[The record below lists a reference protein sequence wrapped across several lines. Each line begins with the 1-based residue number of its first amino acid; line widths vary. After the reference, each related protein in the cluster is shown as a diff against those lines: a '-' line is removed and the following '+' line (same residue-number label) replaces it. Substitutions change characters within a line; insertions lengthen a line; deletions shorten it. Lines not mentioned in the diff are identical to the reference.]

1 MSDTGRQTPLA
12 GIRVLD
18 LSRGPAG
25 ALTTMVLGDFGAEVL
40 LVEPPGGDPFRRL
53 PSWPLWLRGKRSR
66 VLDLKQPA
74 AQAEVQAL
82 AREADVVVFTGTQKR
97 AAQLG
102 VSRAQLEAL
111 NPALVYCSITAWG
124 ERGPHA
130 DDPGY
135 EGLVAARAGRM
146 FAFTGQQQREGPTYA
161 AVQVGTHAA
170 SQGAVHGIL
179 AALLAR
185 LSGRDANHVET
196 SLLQAMLP
204 FDLLSVPIA
213 QLMASQPEVYGNIPV
228 VGGGM
233 PTLNYH
239 PVMAGDGQWLQCG
252 NLMEH
257 LFYSFL
263 EATDL
268 MGELLA
274 DERFQNDAEG
284 WTPEATE
291 FARDRILE
299 RLQERGAEEWMEIFR
314 AQGHVAIEP
323 YLTTQQALHQQDLVA
338 NGDIVVQEHPVLGP
352 VRQLGLI
359 GEFTA
364 TPGTVGAPAPAPGE
378 GGGEGWRP
386 RAVSG
391 TVAATAPPP
400 VSSAP
405 RAAAVHT
412 STSGSAARGKPLD
425 GVTILELG
433 TVIATPL
440 GISILADLGARV
452 IKVEPIDGDPF
463 RAMGAGPTI
472 GLMAAKTNAGKESIC
487 VDLKNP
493 AGQALVA
500 RIARQADA
508 LVHNYRPGV
517 PERIGIGYEAL
528 RADNPRLVWVS
539 ANGYGRHSPGAHRPS
554 AHPVPGAAMGGA
566 IHQAGSGHP
575 QSSDRSIPALRETAR
590 MLMRANEA
598 NPDPNTSML
607 VASATL
613 LGLLAQKRFGI
624 GQQIYLNMLAANAYA
639 NYDDFLDY
647 AGKPPRAPVD
657 AHALGVGAL
666 YRLYPTRAGW
676 VFLTVA
682 DDRAWSA
689 LCAALAQPALAGDAR
704 FATAAARATND
715 AALAAQLAALFA
727 TDEADAWETRLLA
740 AGVGCVRADRN
751 TVGQFFSANPHAL
764 ENGFSRPSVH
774 GHFGAFRRWG
784 PLTTVDGG
792 METYGPGVL
801 AGADTDRLLAEFG
814 VDATAAATMRAA
826 KVVA

>member
-1 MSDTGRQTPLA
+1 MTNASNAKPLA

-25 ALTTMVLGDFGAEVL
+25 ALATMVLADFGADVL
-40 LVEPPGGDPFRRL
+40 LIEQPGGDPFRRL

-66 VLDLKQPA
+66 ILDLKRA
-74 AQAEVQAL
+74 DAQAQLHAL
-82 AREADVVVFTGTQKR
+82 AREADVAVFTGTDAR
-97 AAQLG
+97 AAALGASKTQLL
-102 VSRAQLEAL
+102 QH
-111 NPALVYCSITAWG
+111 NPALIYCSITAWG
-124 ERGPHA
+124 PRGPYA
-130 DDPGY
+130 NDPGY

-146 FAFTGQQQREGPTYA
+146 FAFTGQQQREGPAFT
-161 AVQVGTHAA
+161 AVQVATHAA

-185 LSGRDANHVET
+185 HAGRAASHVET
-196 SLLQAMLP
+196 SLLQAILP
-204 FDLLSVPIA
+204 FDLLSVPVT
-213 QLMASQPEVYGNIPV
+213 QLMAREPEVYGNLAV

-239 PVMAGDGQWLQCG
+239 PVMAGDGRWMQCG

-268 MGELLA
+268 LGELLS

-284 WTPEATE
+284 WTPAAIE

-299 RLQERGAEEWMEIFR
+299 RLQTRTADEWMTIFR

-323 YLTTQQALHQQDLVA
+323 YMTAQQALHQVDLVA
-338 NGDIVVQEHPVLGP
+338 NGDVVVQQHPRLGV
-352 VRQLGLI
+352 VRQLGVI
-359 GEFTA
+359 AEFTV
-364 TPGTVGAPAPAPGE
+364 TPGEVGSPAPAPGE
-378 GGGEGWRP
+378 HGAEGSVGEGWRP
-386 RAVSG
+386 RA
-391 TVAATAPPP
+391 AAPFTLPATPLP
-400 VSSAP
+400 
-405 RAAAVHT
+405 AA
-412 STSGSAARGKPLD
+412 GGKPLA
-425 GVTILELG
+425 GITILELG

-463 RAMGAGPTI
+463 RAMGVGPTI

-487 VDLKNP
+487 VDLKTK

-500 RIARQADA
+500 QIARTADV

-528 RADNPRLVWVS
+528 RADNPKLVWVS
-539 ANGYGRHSPGAHRPS
+539 ANGYGRHSASAHRPS
-554 AHPVPGAAMGGA
+554 AHPVPGAAMGGVLF
-566 IHQAGSGHP
+566 QAGHGHP
-575 QSSDRSIPALRETAR
+575 QNTDRSIPALRETAR

-613 LGLLAQKRFGI
+613 LGVLAQKRFGV
-624 GQQIYLNMLAANAYA
+624 GQQIFLNMLNANAYA

-647 AGKPPRAPVD
+647 AGKPPRPQVD
-657 AHALGVGAL
+657 AEALGIGAL
-666 YRLYPTRAGW
+666 YRLYNTRNGW
-676 VFLTVA
+676 VFLA
-682 DDRAWSA
+682 APDEQNWAR
-689 LCAALAQPALAGDAR
+689 LCRSLGRESWQHDLR
-704 FATAAARATND
+704 FADAHARSQHD
-715 AALAAQLAALFA
+715 AELAAELTRVFA
-727 TDEADAWETRLLA
+727 TDDADAWERELTI
-740 AGVGCVRADRN
+740 AGVGCVRADRG
-751 TVGQFFSANPHAL
+751 TVGQFFTSDAHAI
-764 ENGFSRPSVH
+764 ENGFAPASVH

-784 PLTTVDGG
+784 PLTMVDGG
-792 METYGPGVL
+792 MANYGPGVV
-801 AGADTDRLLAEFG
+801 AGADTNRLLEEFG
-814 VDATAAATMRAA
+814 FTAEQIAQARAD
-826 KVVA
+826 KVVAGPLPRV

>member
-1 MSDTGRQTPLA
+1 MSDAGRQTPLA

-25 ALTTMVLGDFGAEVL
+25 ALATMVLADFGADVL

-66 VLDLKQPA
+66 ELDLKREDA
-74 AQAEVQAL
+74 RAELRAL
-82 AREADVVVFTGTQKR
+82 ARDADVVVFTGTQKR
-97 AAQLG
+97 AEALG
-102 VSRAQLEAL
+102 VSRAQLTAV
-111 NPALVYCSITAWG
+111 NPSLVYCSITAWG
-124 ERGPHA
+124 ERGPLA
-130 DDPGY
+130 DDPGL

-146 FAFTGQQQREGPTYA
+146 FAFTGQQQREGPTYT

-179 AALLAR
+179 ASLLAR
-185 LSGRDANHVET
+185 LAGRDASHVET

-204 FDLLSVPIA
+204 FDLLSVPVT

-268 MGELLA
+268 IGELLA

-299 RLQERGAEEWMEIFR
+299 RLQERTADEWMAIFR

-338 NGDIVVQEHPVLGP
+338 NGDVVVREHPVLGP

-364 TPGTVGAPAPAPGE
+364 TPGEVGGPAPAIGE
-378 GGGEGWRP
+378 GGGRGWQ
-386 RAVSG
+386 
-391 TVAATAPPP
+391 
-400 VSSAP
+400 P
-405 RAAAVHT
+405 RAAPAIAT
-412 STSGSAARGKPLD
+412 PARTAPSAGKPLE

-493 AGQALVA
+493 AGQAIVA
-500 RIARQADA
+500 RIARQSHA

-528 RADNPRLVWVS
+528 RADNPTLVWVS

-613 LGLLAQKRFGI
+613 LGLLAQQRFGV

-657 AHALGVGAL
+657 SLALGVGAL

-676 VFLTVA
+676 VFLAVA
-682 DDRAWSA
+682 DERAWSA
-689 LCAALAQPALAGDAR
+689 LCAALPDAGLAGDAR
-704 FATAAARATND
+704 FASSAARTAND
-715 AALAAQLAALFA
+715 AALATVLGAAFA
-727 TDEADAWETRLLA
+727 TADADSWEARLLA
-740 AGVGCVRADRN
+740 AGVGCVRADRS
-751 TVGQFFSANPHAL
+751 TVGQFFSADPHAL
-764 ENGFSRPSVH
+764 ENGFTRPSVH
-774 GHFGAFRRWG
+774 GHFGAFHRWG

-792 METYGPGVL
+792 MATYGPGVL

-814 VDATAAATMRAA
+814 YTATEVAGARAA

>member
-1 MSDTGRQTPLA
+1 MSDAGRQTPLA

-25 ALTTMVLGDFGAEVL
+25 ALATMVLADFGADVL

-66 VLDLKQPA
+66 ELDLKREDA
-74 AQAEVQAL
+74 RAELRAL
-82 AREADVVVFTGTQKR
+82 ARDADVVVFTGTQKR
-97 AAQLG
+97 AEALG
-102 VSRAQLEAL
+102 VSRAQLTAV
-111 NPALVYCSITAWG
+111 NPSLVYCSITAWG
-124 ERGPHA
+124 ERGPLA
-130 DDPGY
+130 DDPGL

-146 FAFTGQQQREGPTYA
+146 FAFTGQQQREGPTYT

-179 AALLAR
+179 ASLLAR
-185 LSGRDANHVET
+185 LAGRDASHVET

-204 FDLLSVPIA
+204 FDLLSVPVT

-268 MGELLA
+268 IGELLA

-299 RLQERGAEEWMEIFR
+299 RLQERTADEWMAIFR

-338 NGDIVVQEHPVLGP
+338 NGDVVVREHPVLGP

-364 TPGTVGAPAPAPGE
+364 TPGEVGGPAPAIGE
-378 GGGEGWRP
+378 GGGRGWQ
-386 RAVSG
+386 
-391 TVAATAPPP
+391 
-400 VSSAP
+400 P
-405 RAAAVHT
+405 RAAPAIAT
-412 STSGSAARGKPLD
+412 PARTAPSAGKPLE

-493 AGQALVA
+493 AGQAIVA
-500 RIARQADA
+500 RIARQSHA

-528 RADNPRLVWVS
+528 RADNPTLVWVS

-613 LGLLAQKRFGI
+613 LGLLAQQRFGV

-657 AHALGVGAL
+657 SLALGVGAL

-676 VFLTVA
+676 VFLAVA
-682 DDRAWSA
+682 DERAWSA
-689 LCAALAQPALAGDAR
+689 LCAALPDAGLAGDAR
-704 FATAAARATND
+704 FASSAARTAND
-715 AALAAQLAALFA
+715 AALATVLGAAFA
-727 TDEADAWETRLLA
+727 TADADSWEARLLA
-740 AGVGCVRADRN
+740 AGVGCVRADRS
-751 TVGQFFSANPHAL
+751 TVGQFFSADPHAL
-764 ENGFSRPSVH
+764 ENGFTRPSVH

-792 METYGPGVL
+792 MATYGPGVL

-814 VDATAAATMRAA
+814 YTAAEVAGARAA